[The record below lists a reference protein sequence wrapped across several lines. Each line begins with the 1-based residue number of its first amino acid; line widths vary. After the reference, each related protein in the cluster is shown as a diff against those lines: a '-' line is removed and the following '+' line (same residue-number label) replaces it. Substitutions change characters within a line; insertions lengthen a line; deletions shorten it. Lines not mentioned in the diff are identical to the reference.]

1 MYKKQI
7 NKGEEQIK
15 KQQQTRKELVKQ
27 KNVQPRRLARKKFEE
42 EDIQIEESPE
52 ALGNLRKMKPLGN
65 ILVDR
70 FKSLQKRNIV
80 ATSVRRMPRKLRLK
94 KIKKNSHNKYCHK
107 TIYLRICIYI
117 LSTRLM
123 HVKLFHLINIQTIP
137 ILKTNAQN

>member
-94 KIKKNSHNKYCHK
+94 KIKKNSHKEQQEAPVKRKKRSNKK
-107 TIYLRICIYI
+107 D
-117 LSTRLM
+117 
-123 HVKLFHLINIQTIP
+123 VKFSIHDWFFYKP
-137 ILKTNAQN
+137 